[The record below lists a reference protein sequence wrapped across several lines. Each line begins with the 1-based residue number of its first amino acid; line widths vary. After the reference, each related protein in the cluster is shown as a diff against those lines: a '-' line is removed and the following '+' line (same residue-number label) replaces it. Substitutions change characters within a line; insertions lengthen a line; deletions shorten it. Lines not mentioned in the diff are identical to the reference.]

1 MKKHQMKRTVVAF
14 AVTAALGLGFGIPA
28 AYAEPLADDAQYV
41 GGTGGNLNLQSL
53 YNYSADEPMALSE
66 EDLPSSYDL
75 RDVDGKNYVTSVKDQ
90 GYWGTCWTFATMASL
105 ESSMLKQGVTGLD
118 GQSDPDLSE
127 LQLAWFASTPLS
139 EETYEKTTLL
149 TSPMDL
155 PDQVGEGISVK
166 SVGEK
171 QIPLVQRVMN
181 KGGFY
186 TVSIAALSSWQGV
199 VAEEDLPYSLVPD
212 EQSEDYS
219 DDEQGPGE
227 EYRDSSTVHVQNVNQ
242 LPSPTTF
249 SVPIDG
255 SKTDYSDYYVH
266 DSAAQDAIKK
276 ALMNNGAVAMAYH
289 ATNKKKYFNNRTY
302 AQYVGNYIASGDD
315 ATTVNH
321 AVTIVGWDDNY
332 SKENFGDPDAS
343 SEDRI
348 TPPGD
353 GAWIIKNSWGS
364 DWGDGGYFYLSYY
377 DMTIST
383 PTVFMFNDVE
393 GSGAYSY
400 DYNYQYDF
408 LGAASAAQIKPN
420 VFGGESQFANVF
432 TAKSHEKLAAVSV
445 MSVNPNSTVSYKVYK
460 LNDGATGP
468 TDGTLVA
475 DGERTIEFAGYHTI
489 DLDEQVDL
497 QAGERFSVVET
508 VEGRDGRYV
517 PLEIASRDIADPD
530 ESSDK
535 TRMSYQEAKVSAG
548 QSYISQDDGDT
559 WIDAVTITAD
569 DIDADTQTLPSVYGC
584 DYEIFST
591 GNVELKAFTVKA
603 SDPEPEP
610 TPTPD
615 PDVDPDDSGKDSD
628 KGSDADKDSG
638 KDSGKQSGKSNAS
651 DKSAVKPIAKTGA
664 AVAGVA
670 AVVVVLVAVAA
681 AIVVARSRKE
691 HSDC

>member
-1 MKKHQMKRTVVAF
+1 MKKQQIRRSAIAF
-14 AVTAALGLGFGIPA
+14 AVASALGLGFGIPA
-28 AYAEPLADDAQYV
+28 AYAEPLTDDTQYV

-53 YNYSADEPMALSE
+53 YNYSADEPMAYSDE
-66 EDLPSSYDL
+66 ELPATYDL
-75 RDVDGKNYVTSVKDQ
+75 RDVDGKSYVTSVKDQ

-105 ESSMLKQGVTGLD
+105 ESSMLKHGVTGLGD
-118 GQSDPDLSE
+118 QSEPDLSE

-155 PDQVGEGISVK
+155 HDQVGEGISLK
-166 SVGEK
+166 SLGEK
-171 QIPLVQRVMN
+171 EMPLVQRVMN

-227 EYRDSSTVHVQNVNQ
+227 EYRTSSTVHVQNVNQ

-276 ALMNNGAVAMAYH
+276 ALMNNGAVAMSYH
-289 ATNKKKYFNNRTY
+289 ATNKKKYFNSSTY

-332 SKENFGDPDAS
+332 SKENFGDPNAAA
-343 SEDRI
+343 EDRI

-364 DWGDGGYFYLSYY
+364 DWADGGYFYLSYY

-383 PTVFMFNDVE
+383 PTVFLFDEVE

-408 LGAASAAQIKPN
+408 LGTASAAQIKPN
-420 VFGGESQFANVF
+420 AFGDESQFANVF
-432 TAKSHEKLAAVSV
+432 TAGSHEKLAAVSV
-445 MSVNPNSTVSYKVYK
+445 VSVNPNSEVSYQVYK
-460 LNDGATGP
+460 LNDGATSP

-475 DGERTIEFAGYHTI
+475 EGERTIEFAGYHTI
-489 DLDEQVDL
+489 ELDEQIDL
-497 QAGERFSVVET
+497 QAGEKFSVVET
-508 VEGRDGRYV
+508 VEGRNGRYV
-517 PLEIASRDIADPD
+517 PLEVASRDIADPD
-530 ESSDK
+530 ESASG

-548 QSYISQDDGDT
+548 QSYISEDNGDT
-559 WIDAVTITAD
+559 WIDTVAITAD

-603 SDPEPEP
+603 SDSEPEPE
-610 TPTPD
+610 PTPD
-615 PDVDPDDSGKDSD
+615 PDVDPDDSDKDSDTDKDAD
-628 KGSDADKDSG
+628 KGSDADKSKSD
-638 KDSGKQSGKSNAS
+638 KSNAS
-651 DKSAVKPIAKTGA
+651 AKSDAKPIAKTGA

-670 AVVVVLVAVAA
+670 AVVIVLVVVGV

-691 HSDC
+691 HSGR

>member
-1 MKKHQMKRTVVAF
+1 
-14 AVTAALGLGFGIPA
+14 
-28 AYAEPLADDAQYV
+28 
-41 GGTGGNLNLQSL
+41 
-53 YNYSADEPMALSE
+53 
-66 EDLPSSYDL
+66 
-75 RDVDGKNYVTSVKDQ
+75 
-90 GYWGTCWTFATMASL
+90 
-105 ESSMLKQGVTGLD
+105 
-118 GQSDPDLSE
+118 
-127 LQLAWFASTPLS
+127 
-139 EETYEKTTLL
+139 
-149 TSPMDL
+149 
-155 PDQVGEGISVK
+155 
-166 SVGEK
+166 
-171 QIPLVQRVMN
+171 MN
-181 KGGFY
+181 K
-186 TVSIAALSSWQGV
+186 
-199 VAEEDLPYSLVPD
+199 
-212 EQSEDYS
+212 
-219 DDEQGPGE
+219 
-227 EYRDSSTVHVQNVNQ
+227 
-242 LPSPTTF
+242 
-249 SVPIDG
+249 
-255 SKTDYSDYYVH
+255 
-266 DSAAQDAIKK
+266 
-276 ALMNNGAVAMAYH
+276 
-289 ATNKKKYFNNRTY
+289 
-302 AQYVGNYIASGDD
+302 YITIGDD
-315 ATTVNH
+315 STSLNH
-321 AVTIVGWDDNY
+321 AVAIVGWDDTY
-332 SKENFGDPDAS
+332 SKDNFGDLTVDP
-343 SEDRI
+343 EDRI

-353 GAWIIKNSWGS
+353 GAWIIKNSWGN
-364 DWGDGGYFYLSYY
+364 WGLDGYFYLSYY
-377 DMTIST
+377 DMTINT
-383 PTVFMFNDVE
+383 PTVFIYDDAE
-393 GSGAYSY
+393 GTRTHSY

-420 VFGGESQFANVF
+420 AFGGESQFANVF
-432 TAKSHEKLAAVSV
+432 TANSHEKLAAVSV

-468 TDGTLVA
+468 TDGALVA
-475 DGERTIEFAGYHTI
+475 EGERTIEFAGYHTI

-670 AVVVVLVAVAA
+670 AVVVVLVVVGV
-681 AIVVARSRKE
+681 AIVVVRSRKE
-691 HSDC
+691 HSVR